1 MVNDKYKRVIL
12 TGVKTLEAAER
23 SGRIPAIAPGCI
35 MEEVGKLGTW
45 EVQSAE

>member
-23 SGRIPAIAPGCI
+23 SGRIPSIAPGCI
-35 MEEVGKLGTW
+35 MREVRKLGRQ
-45 EVQSAE
+45 EL